1 MYVCICRAVSDK
13 AVKREIDD
21 GACTVRALKD
31 RLGLGSVCGRCVPEA
46 RAMIEQATA
55 SQHPIPLSALSPM
68 MASAA

>member
-13 AVKREIDD
+13 AIKREIAG

-46 RAMIEQATA
+46 RTLIEQTNA
-55 SQHPIPLSALSPM
+55 STPARLAMPAI
-68 MASAA
+68 ASAA